1 MEGTGRPMT
10 ETNNEATPRVLV
22 VDDSRVMRVSAEKIL
37 AEEFEVVL
45 AENGEEAWAALNR
58 DPEILAVFTD
68 VAMPGLDGYELLAQ
82 IRNAKTPVLQ
92 EMPVI
97 IVTGNEEEDAR
108 EAALERGA
116 SDFITKPFER
126 SQLIARARS
135 HAGADQMRRHARAL
149 EEGNTIDQ
157 VTGLGNRRYFEQR
170 LREAR
175 AYALRHDETMALIRF
190 DLIDFD
196 QLLASRGKRV
206 GIQVAA
212 EVGGVVAENLRE
224 EDVPARISGGRFAV
238 ICPSCSPEGA
248 EKLARRLLNAI
259 SGETFAGEHEV
270 SVSAAAGVH
279 IPANDP
285 SVALDE
291 LFRQTQAA
299 VARAVETGGGEVIF
313 ATESLRPE
321 SAEAAPE
328 AAPEAAGPPPDLARA
343 LELAQEDAGVEE
355 LQAHADALLPQI
367 EQLLL
372 ALPAKKIRELFRRI
386 KDKLV

>member
-10 ETNNEATPRVLV
+10 ETNNEATPKVLV

>member
-10 ETNNEATPRVLV
+10 ETNNEATPKVLV

-97 IVTGNEEEDAR
+97 IVTGDEEEDAR